1 MNTSKSTSRLKSGVL
16 LSLAI
21 FIFLTLLP
29 ITFWDSSIAPLYIN
43 LLVPLMSFLVS
54 LLMIYSTWW
63 SYKNNKKLLNPWIM
77 ITTATVLY
85 FIGNLLNFFF
95 RDYWGVIS
103 TPSFVDILFMVSYPL
118 LILGIFN
125 FLQKPYKTRLT
136 PLLDAIIVMVS
147 LLFIIWFP
155 LIWPVIKPSQP
166 DSLSMI
172 LSISYL
178 FLDLIFLLGVT
189 IVLFSEN
196 KKINVLPILLLAL
209 GIFLQVLGDIAY
221 AYHVVVPNLEYLYF
235 ADLLYSSTSFFVIL
249 AIISYLN
256 KINIDIRDYLSIYR
270 KPLLY
275 NDWISYLPLIL
286 VLFTYSLLLVT
297 SPDAA
302 LIWGVGIIVTLVIL
316 RQVISLNEIRK
327 AQITLKRNKEIIS
340 QRKAQLD
347 FITSNMLDLISE
359 SDEKGVYK
367 YVSPSSK
374 QLLGYSSEDLLGKS
388 MYDFIHPDDS
398 EKVIESLKESQGI
411 AEGMRIEYRYK
422 NADGNYVWL
431 ETTGKPVFDEKGF
444 RGFIYSSRDIRD
456 QKKAAEFVKKS
467 LKEKEAL
474 LREIHH
480 RVNNNLQIISS
491 LLSLQSDNVV
501 DERDH
506 ELFVESQNRVR
517 SMAMIHEKLYQSD
530 SLNSINFSDYIETL
544 LNSLIYDYTK
554 DLGHIKL
561 DLDIEEVDLNI
572 ETSVPCGLIINE
584 LVSNALKH
592 AFPNGRPGKIMVKLH
607 QDNDQ
612 FILEVGDDGIGYS
625 EEEVPENG
633 KKLGFNLVKSLLQ
646 QLDGSM
652 EIQHGNGTVYR
663 IVFSELKYQKR
674 F

>member
-1 MNTSKSTSRLKSGVL
+1 
-16 LSLAI
+16 
-21 FIFLTLLP
+21 
-29 ITFWDSSIAPLYIN
+29 
-43 LLVPLMSFLVS
+43 
-54 LLMIYSTWW
+54 
-63 SYKNNKKLLNPWIM
+63 
-77 ITTATVLY
+77 
-85 FIGNLLNFFF
+85 
-95 RDYWGVIS
+95 
-103 TPSFVDILFMVSYPL
+103 
-118 LILGIFN
+118 
-125 FLQKPYKTRLT
+125 
-136 PLLDAIIVMVS
+136 
-147 LLFIIWFP
+147 
-155 LIWPVIKPSQP
+155 
-166 DSLSMI
+166 
-172 LSISYL
+172 
-178 FLDLIFLLGVT
+178 
-189 IVLFSEN
+189 
-196 KKINVLPILLLAL
+196 
-209 GIFLQVLGDIAY
+209 LGDIAY

-480 RVNNNLQIISS
+480 RVNNNLQNIK
-491 LLSLQSDNVV
+491 
-501 DERDH
+501 
-506 ELFVESQNRVR
+506 F
-517 SMAMIHEKLYQSD
+517 
-530 SLNSINFSDYIETL
+530 IEFT
-544 LNSLIYDYTK
+544 I
-554 DLGHIKL
+554 
-561 DLDIEEVDLNI
+561 
-572 ETSVPCGLIINE
+572 
-584 LVSNALKH
+584 
-592 AFPNGRPGKIMVKLH
+592 R
-607 QDNDQ
+607 
-612 FILEVGDDGIGYS
+612 
-625 EEEVPENG
+625 
-633 KKLGFNLVKSLLQ
+633 
-646 QLDGSM
+646 
-652 EIQHGNGTVYR
+652 
-663 IVFSELKYQKR
+663 
-674 F
+674 

>member
-1 MNTSKSTSRLKSGVL
+1 
-16 LSLAI
+16 
-21 FIFLTLLP
+21 
-29 ITFWDSSIAPLYIN
+29 
-43 LLVPLMSFLVS
+43 
-54 LLMIYSTWW
+54 
-63 SYKNNKKLLNPWIM
+63 
-77 ITTATVLY
+77 
-85 FIGNLLNFFF
+85 
-95 RDYWGVIS
+95 
-103 TPSFVDILFMVSYPL
+103 
-118 LILGIFN
+118 
-125 FLQKPYKTRLT
+125 
-136 PLLDAIIVMVS
+136 MVS

-209 GIFLQVLGDIAY
+209 GIFLQVLGDMAY
-221 AYHVVVPNLEYLYF
+221 AYHVVVPNLEYLYL

-275 NDWISYLPLIL
+275 NDWISYFPLIL

-367 YVSPSSK
+367 YLSPSSK

-398 EKVIESLKESQGI
+398 EKVIESLKKSQGI
-411 AEGMRIEYRYK
+411 GEGVRIQYRYK

-444 RGFIYSSRDIRD
+444 RGFIYSSRDISD
-456 QKKAAEFVKKS
+456 QKKAAEFVKNS
-467 LKEKEAL
+467 LSEKEAL

-584 LVSNALKH
+584 LVSNA
-592 AFPNGRPGKIMVKLH
+592 
-607 QDNDQ
+607 
-612 FILEVGDDGIGYS
+612 
-625 EEEVPENG
+625 
-633 KKLGFNLVKSLLQ
+633 
-646 QLDGSM
+646 
-652 EIQHGNGTVYR
+652 
-663 IVFSELKYQKR
+663 
-674 F
+674 

>member
-29 ITFWDSSIAPLYIN
+29 FTFWDSSITPLYIN
-43 LLVPLMSFLVS
+43 FLVPLMSFLVS
-54 LLMIYSTWW
+54 LLMIYATWW

-77 ITTATVLY
+77 ITAGTVLY
-85 FIGNLLNFFF
+85 SIGNLLNFIL
-95 RDYWGVIS
+95 RDYWSVIS
-103 TPSFVDILFMVSYPL
+103 TPSFVDIFFMVSYPL

-125 FLQKPYKTRLT
+125 FLKKPYKTRLT
-136 PLLDAIIVMVS
+136 PLLDAVIVMVS

-209 GIFLQVLGDIAY
+209 GIFLQVLGDMAY
-221 AYHVVVPNLEYLYF
+221 AYHVVVPNLEYLYL

-275 NDWISYLPLIL
+275 NDWISYFPLIL

-367 YVSPSSK
+367 YLSPSSK

-398 EKVIESLKESQGI
+398 EKVIESLKKSQGI
-411 AEGMRIEYRYK
+411 GEGVRIQYRYK

-444 RGFIYSSRDIRD
+444 RGFIYSSRDISD
-456 QKKAAEFVKKS
+456 QKKAAEFVKNS
-467 LKEKEAL
+467 LSEKEAL

-592 AFPNGRPGKIMVKLH
+592 AFPNGRTGKIMVKLH
-607 QDNDQ
+607 QENDE

-625 EEEVPENG
+625 EEDVPENG
-633 KKLGFNLVKSLLQ
+633 KKLGFNLVKSLLK

-652 EIQHGNGTVYR
+652 EIQHVNGTVYR